1 MQIELNN
8 ITFGYDKLLFDNLYL
23 TIRSNTF
30 ITILGKNGCGKTSL
44 IKLIVGD
51 EKCSGEIKY
60 NNLVLDD
67 NTKEEIRK
75 NVSVIYNNYKDMF
88 IYNNVYDD
96 IAFSLEKSGCSIS
109 IIDSLIK
116 EVTKD
121 LDVEYL
127 INKKTNELSDSEKQL
142 AILICMII
150 NEPKVLIL
158 DNILNN
164 IEYKKKKKVIS
175 YLKKKDMT
183 VINITDNVEDIFLS
197 DEIVIINDKKCKV
210 FKDKNKLFRQT
221 DIFNNC
227 NLKLPFMVD
236 LSNRLE
242 YYNLLDKIITD
253 KNELVDEIW
262 K

>member
-8 ITFGYDKLLFDNLYL
+8 ITFGYDKLLFDNLHL
-23 TIRSNTF
+23 TIHSNTF
-30 ITILGKNGCGKTSL
+30 TTILGKNGCGKTSL
-44 IKLIVGD
+44 IKLLVGD

-60 NNLVLDD
+60 NNLILDD
-67 NTKEEIRK
+67 SNKEEIRK
-75 NVSVIYNNYKDMF
+75 NISVIYNNYSDMF
-88 IYNNVYDD
+88 IFNNVYDD
-96 IAFSLEKSGCSIS
+96 IVFSLEKSGCSIS

-116 EVTKD
+116 EI
-121 LDVEYL
+121 LDELDIEYL
-127 INKKTNELSDSEKQL
+127 INKKTNELSESEKQL
-142 AILICMII
+142 AILVCMII

-158 DNILNN
+158 DNTLNN
-164 IEYKKKKKVIS
+164 IDYKKRKKIIT
-175 YLKKKDMT
+175 YLKKKNMT
-183 VINITDNVEDIFLS
+183 IINITDDVEDIFLS
-197 DEIVIINDKKCKV
+197 DRIVIINDKKCIT
-210 FKDKNKLFRQT
+210 FKNKNELFKQN

-242 YYNLLDKIITD
+242 YYNLIDKIITD